1 LKNAPLSDPTYCRQL
16 AGLQA
21 PGDAAAILVSSA
33 IALSAASIAL
43 MDLSETLAPLADVPG
58 VAQTSAAQFRLTM
71 TSIWLNSCRSSSA
84 DIACLRLLKRDAEG

>member
-33 IALSAASIAL
+33 IALSTASIAL

-58 VAQTSAAQFRLTM
+58 VAQTLGGTISPDDDEHLAE
-71 TSIWLNSCRSSSA
+71 
-84 DIACLRLLKRDAEG
+84 LLQVVER